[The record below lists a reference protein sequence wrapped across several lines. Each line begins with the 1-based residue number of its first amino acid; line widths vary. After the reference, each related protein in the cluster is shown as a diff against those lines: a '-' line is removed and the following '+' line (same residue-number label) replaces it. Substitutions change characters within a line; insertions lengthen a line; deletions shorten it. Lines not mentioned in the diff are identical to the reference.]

1 MNNRGFKYTK
11 LQIFNCLDDFT
22 VLLRTQVFCGLTLG
36 FPTSCILRAKV
47 KILGDLFWVK
57 RVVLVLNN
65 PMIWDDPIIRDNPT
79 FWMRSRSRIF
89 QPFGWSDPTPQ
100 WIRKNPIQ
108 SLRDDPAT
116 FWMRSW
122 IIQSNLFWMIPSK
135 LIKNN
140 PSAPMIWD
148 DPRSSNPGQSDL
160 LDKILDD
167 PIQ

>member
-1 MNNRGFKYTK
+1 MYNRGFKYTK

-47 KILGDLFWVK
+47 KSFGDLFWVK
-57 RVVLVLNN
+57 RVVLVLND

-89 QPFGWSDPTPQ
+89 QPFGWSDPAPQ

-108 SLRDDPAT
+108 SLRDDPT

-122 IIQSNLFWMIPSK
+122 IIRSNLFWMIPSK
-135 LIKNN
+135 LIQNN
-140 PSAPMIWD
+140 PTSAPMIWD
-148 DPRSSNPGQSDL
+148 DP
-160 LDKILDD
+160 
-167 PIQ
+167 IQ